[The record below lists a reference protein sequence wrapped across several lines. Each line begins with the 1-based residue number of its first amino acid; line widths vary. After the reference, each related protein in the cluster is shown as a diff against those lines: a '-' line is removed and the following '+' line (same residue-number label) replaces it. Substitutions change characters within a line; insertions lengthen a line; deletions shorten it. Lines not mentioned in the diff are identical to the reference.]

1 MSRYYTNSVL
11 LAVSR
16 LYTNQH
22 WIGVS
27 LSHKRTFDRS
37 ETLLLTTTDVSAKET
52 LLSIVDVSASETL
65 LSKVDLSAN
74 ETLLS
79 MMALSRSE
87 TIGKVCIDRKTV
99 GPTLSPG
106 DLDRRLNDTTRPRP
120 RDTRKTTA
128 HLRITRS
135 KFEKCAAH
143 ILQDPYFTVGRFLQI
158 QLGETC
164 SFYDTD
170 AYDADTKF
178 LRVGTEVCRGC
189 GQAVA
194 RLRQGSG

>member
-1 MSRYYTNSVL
+1 MGPASRAPVL

-52 LLSIVDVSASETL
+52 LLSIVDVSANETL

-87 TIGKVCIDRKTV
+87 TISKVW
-99 GPTLSPG
+99 
-106 DLDRRLNDTTRPRP
+106 RPASQP
-120 RDTRKTTA
+120 
-128 HLRITRS
+128 
-135 KFEKCAAH
+135 
-143 ILQDPYFTVGRFLQI
+143 
-158 QLGETC
+158 
-164 SFYDTD
+164 
-170 AYDADTKF
+170 
-178 LRVGTEVCRGC
+178 
-189 GQAVA
+189 
-194 RLRQGSG
+194 

>member
-1 MSRYYTNSVL
+1 M
-11 LAVSR
+11 
-16 LYTNQH
+16 
-22 WIGVS
+22 
-27 LSHKRTFDRS
+27 
-37 ETLLLTTTDVSAKET
+37 SAKET

-79 MMALSRSE
+79 MMALSRNE

-143 ILQDPYFTVGRFLQI
+143 ILQDPYFTVGRFLQR